1 MNKKNICFL
10 GHGKMIQGIIT
21 SLDFQKFTV
30 SLTTR
35 SNKQNQFDKSIL
47 SYTQFDIQ
55 TDPFPTELIMQSDLI
70 VFTLPPVE
78 GEAFERFF
86 LKVPKNKRI
95 IFTSSIS
102 VYEKNQG
109 KIDEIG
115 LRVTPEKNLLTKC
128 EDFLKNR
135 FENLVIL
142 RLAGLYGK
150 NRHPIYSLSGKTDLK
165 GAEEL
170 IHLVHHNDAQKAI
183 KQVIDLNINQGIYNI
198 ISDQRERKKVY
209 YHNIAKKLHLPLPL
223 FSAEAPNE
231 NVNNISNQKSKDD
244 LKLNYQ
250 NPNDFQ
256 GVKNE

>member
-10 GHGKMIQGIIT
+10 GHGKMIQGIIK
-21 SLDFQKFTV
+21 SLDFQKFAV

-55 TDPFPTELIMQSDLI
+55 TDPFPTELIVQSDLI
-70 VFTLPPVE
+70 VFTLPPVDW
-78 GEAFERFF
+78 EAFERFF
-86 LKVPKNKRI
+86 LQVPKNKKI

-109 KIDEIG
+109 KIDEMG
-115 LRVTPEKNLLTKC
+115 LRVAPEKNLLTKC

-150 NRHPIYSLSGKTDLK
+150 NRHPIYFLSGKADLK
-165 GAEEL
+165 GSEEL
-170 IHLVHHNDAQKAI
+170 IHLVHHDDAQKAI
-183 KQVIDLNINQGIYNI
+183 KQIIDLDITRGIYNI
-198 ISDQRERKKVY
+198 ISDQRERKKAY
-209 YHNIAKKLHLPLPL
+209 YSTLAKKLHLPLPL
-223 FSAEAPNE
+223 FLEEAHNE

-244 LKLNYQ
+244 LKLTYQ
-250 NPNDFQ
+250 NPNDFR
-256 GVKNE
+256 GVEND